1 MYFLYFLEKN
11 TMFGE
16 KIKAFAK
23 KKFGSLTNLCEKIEM
38 STQQMWAYTSEN
50 SKPSYDVL
58 VKLYQIGC
66 DLNWLVDENKPINEF
81 FDNEMQKNSD
91 YSISPFT
98 PEQFEAIKG
107 VFLAFKAKLNEESL

>member
-1 MYFLYFLEKN
+1 
-11 TMFGE
+11 MFGE

-81 FDNEMQKNSD
+81 FDNEAKKNADDSTAS
-91 YSISPFT
+91 YFT
-98 PEQFEAIKG
+98 PEQLEAIKG
-107 VFLAFKAKLNEESL
+107 IFAAFQTKFNKK

>member
-1 MYFLYFLEKN
+1 
-11 TMFGE
+11 MFGE

-81 FDNEMQKNSD
+81 FDNEAKKNADDSTAS
-91 YSISPFT
+91 YFT
-98 PEQFEAIKG
+98 PEQLEAIKG
-107 VFLAFKAKLNEESL
+107 IFAAFQTKLNKK